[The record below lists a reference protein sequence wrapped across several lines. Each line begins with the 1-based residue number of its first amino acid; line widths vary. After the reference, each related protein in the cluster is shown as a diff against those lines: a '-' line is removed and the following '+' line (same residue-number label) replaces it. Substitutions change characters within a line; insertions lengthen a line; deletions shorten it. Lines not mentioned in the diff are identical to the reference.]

1 MREEAALGAVA
12 GMQVAP
18 CLVEHQL
25 GGGKAGGR
33 TSAEVA
39 AFPHCESEW

>member
-1 MREEAALGAVA
+1 MLEAVCDEEALGAVV

-25 GGGKAGGR
+25 DGGKGWR
-33 TSAEVA
+33 LNQRSSCSLHVL
-39 AFPHCESEW
+39 